1 VRIAFGDTTARVA
14 GRLSRTAVRPGDRVI
29 LPGSQA
35 GFAESVGAYRV
46 AVNRALG
53 ALATHRWSRS
63 PPRSLRGRFV
73 PHRPLRSLVGSLL
86 VGLLRTEPG
95 AVVVSA
101 PEALAAIAAE

>member
-29 LPGSQA
+29 LPGSQT
-35 GFAESVGAYRV
+35 GLAESVGASRV

-53 ALATHRWSRS
+53 ALATA
-63 PPRSLRGRFV
+63 
-73 PHRPLRSLVGSLL
+73 
-86 VGLLRTEPG
+86 GLLRTEPG
-95 AVVVSA
+95 AVVVLA